1 MAQVAQKPLAV
12 ITGASSG
19 IGLELARQFGKH
31 DHDLL
36 IVAEDDGIHEAS
48 RKLQG
53 EGIKVYS
60 MRSDLATRDGVEQ
73 LVAEIKTLARPVA
86 ALAINAGVGLGG
98 EFLHTDLD
106 AEVKLI
112 QLNITSAV
120 HLAKR
125 LVPDMVARR
134 AGKLLFT
141 SSIAATMPGPYEA
154 VYAGSKAFL
163 LSFAEALHYELKP
176 HKITVTALMPG
187 PTETNFFHRAGMD
200 DTRVGT
206 SKKDDPT
213 EVAKQGFD
221 ALMAGKDK
229 VFAGSRKNFIVGLAS
244 GVLPD
249 RIKADLQARMAEPGS
264 GRKPGAR
271 RGAA

>member
-1 MAQVAQKPLAV
+1 MAQVSQKPLAV

-19 IGLELARQFGKH
+19 IGLELARVFAKH

-36 IVAEDDGIHEAS
+36 IVAEDNGIHDAS

-53 EGIKVYS
+53 EGAKVHS
-60 MRSDLATRDGVEQ
+60 VRSDLASREGVEQ
-73 LVAEIKTLARPVA
+73 LVAEIETLARPVA
-86 ALAINAGVGLGG
+86 ALAINAGVGVGG

-106 AEVKLI
+106 AEIKLV
-112 QLNITSAV
+112 QLNITSAI

-125 LVPDMVARR
+125 LLPDMVARR
-134 AGKLLFT
+134 QGKVLFT

-163 LSFAEALHYELKP
+163 LSFAEALHYEMKP

-200 DTRVGT
+200 DTKVGT
-206 SKKDDPT
+206 SKKDDPAD
-213 EVAKQGFD
+213 VAKQGYD

-229 VFAGSRKNFIVGLAS
+229 VIAGSKKNLILGLAN
-244 GVLPD
+244 GVIPD
-249 RIKADLQARMAEPGS
+249 QIKADRHAKMAEPGS
-264 GRKPGAR
+264 GRK
-271 RGAA
+271 